1 MTQYKV
7 LQDPRP
13 DNQNYKLL
21 NLETNQEETWSRN
34 KIVRRYMPNT
44 VLEITG
50 EYPNYNIVKI

>member
-21 NLETNQEETWSRN
+21 NLETNQEETWERN
-34 KIVRRYMPNT
+34 TIIRRFPIGT
-44 VLEITG
+44 ILEIVNN
-50 EYPNYNIVKI
+50 EVIKL